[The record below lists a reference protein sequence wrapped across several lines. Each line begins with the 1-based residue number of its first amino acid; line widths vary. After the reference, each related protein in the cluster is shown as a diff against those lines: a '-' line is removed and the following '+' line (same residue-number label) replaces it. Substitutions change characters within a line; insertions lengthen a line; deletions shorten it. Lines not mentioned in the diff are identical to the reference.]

1 MGVGQVGIARLDVSE
16 CEPAVDAM
24 SCTAGRQQAN
34 RGRSWGFLWF
44 LPLTLGFLAYDC
56 YLAWEILGKLR
67 RLITSSSAMDAAAV
81 VAVVQVVASLFLPLP
96 YAVVSL
102 NWRGETPWFPRP
114 AGLYLLGLLTALLE
128 ACAYVIG

>member
-1 MGVGQVGIARLDVSE
+1 MGVGQVSIARLDVSD
-16 CEPAVDAM
+16 CEPAVGAI
-24 SCTAGRQQAN
+24 SCATRRQPAN
-34 RGRSWGFLWF
+34 RGRRWRFLCL
-44 LPLTLGFLAYDC
+44 LPLTLSLLAYDG

-67 RLITSSSAMDAAAV
+67 LIASFSAMDAAGV
-81 VAVVQVVASLFLPLP
+81 GSFVQVVPWLLLPVT

-114 AGLYLLGLLTALLE
+114 AGLYLLGFLTGVLE

>member
-1 MGVGQVGIARLDVSE
+1 MGQVRIARLDVSD

-24 SCTAGRQQAN
+24 SCETGRQPAN
-34 RGRSWGFLWF
+34 SGRGWVFLCF

-56 YLAWEILGKLR
+56 YLAWEILGKLL
-67 RLITSSSAMDAAAV
+67 RLITSSSAMDAVAV
-81 VAVVQVVASLFLPLP
+81 VAVVQVVASLLLPLL

-114 AGLYLLGLLTALLE
+114 AGLYLLGLLTAVLE
-128 ACAYVIG
+128 ACVYVVG